1 MSKPVSRLL
10 HCMCRWAVQVYMSL
24 LYYHLYQRILICSFV
39 VLFISLWL
47 SLSLSFSPLSL
58 SLVSLSLSQN
68 AWFDNHYY
76 WSTVGTWD
84 ANSYLS
90 LSLFWS
96 FSLSLSKCLF
106 WQSLVVLLIYWLPGT
121 WVRNF
126 EQLTTIVDAN
136 WKKTP
141 KLHVYTLLYSI
152 GGNEKPQLFRRFYR
166 KVFCSGDNLRQLVL
180 SLCKSLQIHI
190 NR

>member
-1 MSKPVSRLL
+1 
-10 HCMCRWAVQVYMSL
+10 MSL
-24 LYYHLYQRILICSFV
+24 LYYHLYQKIPIFAHCCTVHFSLILSI
-39 VLFISLWL
+39 
-47 SLSLSFSPLSL
+47 SFSLPPLP
-58 SLVSLSLSQN
+58 LVFLIVSHSQN

-76 WSTVGTWD
+76 WSTAGTWD

-106 WQSLVVLLIYWLPGT
+106 WQSLLVLLIYWLPGT

-166 KVFCSGDNLRQLVL
+166 KMFCSGDNLRQLVL